1 VTAQLIFLSVDLAT
15 IVLFALFGLRIATVR
30 PKRRES
36 WLIVLL
42 CVASIVHVA
51 LSRAEYGYW
60 IAGPFRFSF
69 GMAAPFMNV
78 ARNMTPGLFA
88 LLTAMLFTDRR
99 RQPPWLYGLIAGQI
113 VLEILRVLALRG
125 ADTLSAWLQV
135 AFAATAIYWTI
146 GYWRADLIEARRR
159 TRAVVAIIL
168 SINVVASTILLRL
181 ILSQDTIENY
191 YGHVVLSVATL
202 ALMIFL
208 VMRLMNGEI
217 GVLSDNR
224 LPASPPAPLE
234 TPNQIADR
242 RPSKARPAAEE
253 IRKSE
258 DELALKRLDTL
269 LGEQHIHRES
279 GLSLQQLAE
288 RVGLPEYRMRQL
300 IHEHLR
306 FRNFNSFLH
315 AYRIRDAVEQLANPE
330 RRATPI
336 LTIAQSVGY
345 ESVNT
350 FNRGFKEV
358 MDMTP
363 SEYRERER
371 TNAEEREGGRA

>member
-1 VTAQLIFLSVDLAT
+1 MIFFSVDLGT
-15 IVLFALFGLRIATVR
+15 IVLFVLFGLRIAIVR
-30 PKRRES
+30 PKRRET

-42 CVASIVHVA
+42 CVASIAHVA

-60 IAGPFRFSF
+60 IAEPYRFSF
-69 GMAAPFMNV
+69 GTAAAFMNI

-88 LLTAMLFTDRR
+88 LLTSMLFTDRR
-99 RQPPWLYGLIAGQI
+99 RQPLWLYGLIAAQLI
-113 VLEILRVLALRG
+113 LEVLRVFAVPI
-125 ADTLSAWLQV
+125 ADMLSAWLQI
-135 AFAATAIYWTI
+135 AFAAIAVYWTI

-181 ILSQDTIENY
+181 IIPQNTIANY
-191 YGHVVLSVATL
+191 HGYLGLSVATL

-208 VMRLMNGEI
+208 VLRLMSGEI
-217 GVLSDNR
+217 GVLSGDQAR
-224 LPASPPAPLE
+224 VSPPAPPE
-234 TPNQIADR
+234 TASQMVEI
-242 RPSKARPAAEE
+242 RPTKPRPAAEE
-253 IRKSE
+253 IRRSE
-258 DELALKRLDTL
+258 DDLALKRLDTL
-269 LGEQHIHRES
+269 LREQHIHKES
-279 GLSLQQLAE
+279 GLSLKQLAE

-315 AYRIRDAVEQLANPE
+315 AYRIRDAVKQLANPE
-330 RRATPI
+330 KRTTPI

-363 SEYRERER
+363 SEYRERECGR
-371 TNAEEREGGRA
+371 AGDREGGRG